1 MEFLAIIVLVLT
13 VTNIITPGSQFK
25 EKPVLDYESPKLY
38 INIAS
43 FFFTMALVAVVLL

>member
-13 VTNIITPGSQFK
+13 LTYIITPGSEFK
-25 EKPVLDYESPKLY
+25 EEPIFDYESPKLY